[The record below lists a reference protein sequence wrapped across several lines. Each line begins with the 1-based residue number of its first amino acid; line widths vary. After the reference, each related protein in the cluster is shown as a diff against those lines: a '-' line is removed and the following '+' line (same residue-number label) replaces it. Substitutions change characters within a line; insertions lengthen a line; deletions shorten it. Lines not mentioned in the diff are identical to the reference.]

1 MSPTTPSAGMRPRTA
16 KLVEAARHAGEVG
29 EHGIADR
36 ARHLGSISR
45 VFGGWFWQRQVQLQD
60 LVAVGVKLTGAAPAQ
75 VAVKTM

>member
-1 MSPTTPSAGMRPRTA
+1 MSPTTPSAGIRPRTA
-16 KLVEAARHAGEVG
+16 ELVEAARHAGEIG

-45 VFGGWFWQRQVQLQD
+45 VFGGWFGQRQVQFQD
-60 LVAVGVKLTGAAPAQ
+60 LVAVGVKLPGAAPAQ